1 MTSLSPGYN
10 DMQCI
15 IKNALSVQW
24 RLFLFEGAI
33 LIILGMLAI
42 AAPAEATLAVDI
54 FIGWLLLIAG
64 IVGFLT
70 VFSTRDIA
78 SFLWSLIPA
87 APLSMVVGALLL
99 LKPDQGALSL
109 TILLIAFFIVEAVFQ
124 IVRSIDYRDAIGGS
138 WGWILVSGICDL
150 VLAAVI
156 MFGWP
161 ITGGWALGFLVGMNL
176 ITSGGAIV
184 MAALA
189 GRDFAETIGA
199 SAAKLR

>member
-15 IKNALSVQW
+15 IKDALGVQW

-87 APLSMVVGALLL
+87 APLSIVVGALLL

-150 VLAAVI
+150 VLAAII

-199 SAAKLR
+199 SAAKLQ

>member
-1 MTSLSPGYN
+1 M
-10 DMQCI
+10 
-15 IKNALSVQW
+15 
-24 RLFLFEGAI
+24 
-33 LIILGMLAI
+33 
-42 AAPAEATLAVDI
+42 
-54 FIGWLLLIAG
+54 
-64 IVGFLT
+64 
-70 VFSTRDIA
+70 
-78 SFLWSLIPA
+78 
-87 APLSMVVGALLL
+87 VGALLL

-150 VLAAVI
+150 VLAAII

-199 SAAKLR
+199 SAAKLQ